1 MRILFFGPPGV
12 GKGTQAKLL
21 AEEFG
26 IPHYSTGDMLRAA
39 VADETPLGCQA
50 RQFMEGGQLVPDEIM
65 IGIVRNALSAPEAT
79 RGFLL
84 DGFPRTVGQA
94 KALTVMFHDL
104 GIGAFTVI
112 NFDVDDEEVVRRL
125 SNRLM
130 CPRDGKIF
138 NSDLEDVRPGGPCP
152 SCGGTL
158 IQRDDDRAETVRE
171 RMRVYHATTKPVLL
185 FYENLGVV
193 ATVDGA
199 ASIDVVNREI
209 KALVDSHTRP

>member
-1 MRILFFGPPGV
+1 MLFFGPPGV

-39 VADETPLGCQA
+39 VAAKTPLGSKASQYMDA
-50 RQFMEGGQLVPDEIM
+50 GQLVPDDVM
-65 IGIVRNALSAPEAT
+65 IGIVRDTLAGPDAR
-79 RGFLL
+79 RGFIL
-84 DGFPRTVGQA
+84 DGFPRTVPQA
-94 KALTVMFHDL
+94 EALNGMFREM
-104 GIGAFTVI
+104 GITAFTVI
-112 NFDVDDEEVVRRL
+112 NLVVDDEEIIRRL

-130 CPRDGKIF
+130 CPRDGRIF
-138 NSDLEDVRPGGPCP
+138 SGDLDDVRPGGSCP
-152 SCGGTL
+152 HCGGSL
-158 IQRDDDRAETVRE
+158 IQREDDRPDTVRE
-171 RMRVYHATTKPVLL
+171 RLRVYHAKTEPVLS
-185 FYENLGVV
+185 FYESLGVV

>member
-1 MRILFFGPPGV
+1 
-12 GKGTQAKLL
+12 
-21 AEEFG
+21 
-26 IPHYSTGDMLRAA
+26 MLRAA

-50 RQFMEGGQLVPDEIM
+50 RQFMDAGQLVPDAIM
-65 IGIVRNALSAPEAT
+65 IGIVRNALSAPEAQ

-94 KALTVMFHDL
+94 EALTVMFRDL

-152 SCGGTL
+152 SCGGPL
-158 IQRDDDRAETVRE
+158 VQRDDDRADTVRE
-171 RMRVYHATTKPVLL
+171 RMRVYHATTEPVLS
-185 FYENLGVV
+185 FFENLGVV